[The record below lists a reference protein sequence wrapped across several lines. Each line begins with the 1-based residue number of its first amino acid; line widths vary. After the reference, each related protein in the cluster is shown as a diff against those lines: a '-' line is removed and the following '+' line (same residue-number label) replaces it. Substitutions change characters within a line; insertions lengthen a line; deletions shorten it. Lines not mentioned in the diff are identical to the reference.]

1 MPAFPKKWLWV
12 LLALAFLVPLLQPL
26 LPDVVSNYRL
36 FLVSTMIIAAIA
48 VLGLNLLT
56 GFNGQIS
63 LGHGAFYAVGAYT
76 AAILMDKLNVPYYAT
91 LPIAAVVCF
100 VVGYL
105 FGQPALKLEGHYL
118 ALATFAL
125 ALSVPQ
131 ILKYKW
137 LEDLTGGVQ
146 GIVLS
151 KPEVP
156 FGLPLN
162 EDQWLYYYCLVV
174 MVLLYWA
181 AANILNSR
189 SGRAMMAIRD
199 QYMAA
204 DTMGID
210 TALYKTVTFG
220 ISAAYTGV
228 AGALSASAIAF
239 VAPHSFNFFLSI
251 KFLIG
256 LVVGGVGSMAG
267 SVVGGIFYVLVDNSA
282 QAISTWLKGALLEWA
297 AALKGPLHF
306 DLTPYVQLDISAYT
320 IFGVLLILLMYLMPQ
335 GIVGGVYVLFRRL
348 RRG

>member
-1 MPAFPKKWLWV
+1 
-12 LLALAFLVPLLQPL
+12 
-26 LPDVVSNYRL
+26 
-36 FLVSTMIIAAIA
+36 
-48 VLGLNLLT
+48 
-56 GFNGQIS
+56 
-63 LGHGAFYAVGAYT
+63 
-76 AAILMDKLNVPYYAT
+76 
-91 LPIAAVVCF
+91 
-100 VVGYL
+100 
-105 FGQPALKLEGHYL
+105 
-118 ALATFAL
+118 
-125 ALSVPQ
+125 VPQ

-137 LEDLTGGVQ
+137 LEGLTGGVQ

-174 MVLLYWA
+174 MVALYWA

-220 ISAAYTGV
+220 ISAAYTGI

-239 VAPHSFNFFLSI
+239 VAPDSFNIFLSI

-256 LVVGGVGSMAG
+256 LVVGGIGSLAG

-282 QAISTWLKGALLEWA
+282 QALSTFIKNDLGLQ
-297 AALKGPLHF
+297 F
-306 DLTPYVQLDISAYT
+306 DLSAYT
-320 IFGVLLILLMYLMPQ
+320 VFGILLILLMYTMPM
-335 GIVGGVYVLFRRL
+335 GIVGGVYLAVRRL
-348 RRG
+348 RGARS